1 VNSPTHSSPDLT
13 ALDAITGGALTAATS
28 GERLTRVREWL
39 NTEPALDVLQTVFK
53 ELSARDKG
61 AAKPVKE
68 KIDELRRAKTQ
79 DTLAEE
85 WAEKARALLATSRL
99 NVADAMAWA
108 RDTAKAGA
116 PLSREPLAGLRLA
129 LADRVSASEDAGLES
144 YFPKK
149 FPARVRIR
157 YTGGKVV
164 ESRILDPLGSTERPL
179 TRAGIADKFRTL
191 NATRTPRRLQDNLI
205 AAASDVD
212 APGGLERL
220 CALLGAGNVQ
230 S

>member
-1 VNSPTHSSPDLT
+1 MNSPNHSSPDLT

-85 WAEKARALLATSRL
+85 WAEKARTLLAVVCIAEFNARLFCDGIGFVSRL
-99 NVADAMAWA
+99 
-108 RDTAKAGA
+108 KGA
-116 PLSREPLAGLRLA
+116 CE
-129 LADRVSASEDAGLES
+129 
-144 YFPKK
+144 
-149 FPARVRIR
+149 
-157 YTGGKVV
+157 
-164 ESRILDPLGSTERPL
+164 
-179 TRAGIADKFRTL
+179 
-191 NATRTPRRLQDNLI
+191 
-205 AAASDVD
+205 
-212 APGGLERL
+212 
-220 CALLGAGNVQ
+220 
-230 S
+230 